1 MQTPPPARGRTKRQG
16 AHFSARDNSENKG
29 IHHKQLGRDTR
40 AEKGFLEGE
49 NKAVFSSE
57 LYIEERGL
65 LNFFRKRA
73 KTGVFSRKKRKNGE
87 NGKNLNY
94 RF

>member
-16 AHFSARDNSENKG
+16 AHFPARDNSENKG

-73 KTGVFSRKKRKNGE
+73 KTGVFREKNAKT
-87 NGKNLNY
+87 GKMAKT
-94 RF
+94 

>member
-1 MQTPPPARGRTKRQG
+1 MGRTRRQG
-16 AHFSARDNSENKG
+16 AHFPTRDNSENKG
-29 IHHKQLGRDTR
+29 IHHKQLGRTTR
-40 AEKGFLEGE
+40 GGKGGFWRGG

-65 LNFFRKRA
+65 LNFFRKGA
-73 KTGVFSRKKRKNGE
+73 KTGVFSRKKRKNGG